1 MHCNVVVNI
10 DLNVCCAVQVLIRI
24 LTKQGYGIIEHCFQQ
39 IKKNE
44 VKPATDYLFNNSFTN
59 NAKNLENTIAKLD
72 KMSQLGYIP
81 RNT

>member
-1 MHCNVVVNI
+1 MNATQKTLLRNEIKLQLSKAKITI
-10 DLNVCCAVQVLIRI
+10 DNL
-24 LTKQGYGIIEHCFQQ
+24 KQ

-72 KMSQLGYIP
+72 KMSQLGFIP